1 MYGFILAV
9 HNIVRWVV
17 LIAGI
22 LAAVRALIGWF
33 GKKEWTKQDRLFGL
47 IFTSSIDVQLLFG
60 ILLYFVFSSWGVR
73 AILDKG
79 MSFVMGESQYRFFAF
94 EHVFYM
100 VLALIF
106 AHLGS
111 ALPKKV
117 DDAVSK
123 HKRAAIWFS
132 LAVLLILLGI
142 PWSRPFFP
150 SL

>member
-1 MYGFILAV
+1 MYGFVLAV

-33 GKKEWTKQDRLFGL
+33 GKKEWTKQDRLLGI
-47 IFTSSIDVQLLFG
+47 IFTSSVDVQLLLG
-60 ILLYFVFSSWGVR
+60 ILLYFVFSNWAMK
-73 AILDKG
+73 AILEKG
-79 MSFVMGESQYRFFAF
+79 MSFVMGESQYRFFAI
-94 EHVFYM
+94 EHAFFM
-100 VLALIF
+100 VLALVF

-132 LAVLLILLGI
+132 LAVLVILAGI
-142 PWSRPFFP
+142 PWWRPFFP
-150 SL
+150 GL